1 MAGVSGLG
9 SGLDVNSIVHD
20 LMQIERK
27 PLQLLQSK
35 EQDFK
40 AQLSAYGSIKNSVE
54 NFEAALGKL
63 SDIEKFRVYKT
74 ESTVPELLT
83 ATATSKAS
91 PGSYGIT
98 VASFAQAHKVASV
111 GFADPEAAI
120 GKQGIISISI
130 DGEAFSI
137 TVDDKNDSLEGI
149 KDSINFALDNTGVKA
164 TLLNLDDGMGGS
176 ESRLVLTS
184 EKTGK
189 ANAISIV
196 DTLGSIAE
204 VLDLST
210 ELQAAQ
216 DAVLTVDGFKVT
228 RPSNVIDDV
237 LTGVTFNLSE
247 VEATST
253 VLTVSRDSDAV
264 IDAVNAVVSSYN
276 DLLSI
281 INAKSNAE
289 LNNDNGLSQIKMG
302 MHKILND
309 SASGLGPFSLISEL
323 GVLSD
328 SKTGNLSVNE
338 ETLRTAL
345 AQDFSAV
352 TRLFT
357 DNEQGFI
364 SRFED
369 FAKDLNKDGGV
380 VKVRTEGINQR
391 ITMMDKRI
399 EAKESQLESR
409 EKRYF
414 KQFSTLDTLMSRL
427 DSTTEFLNAQLSKM
441 PTPNSNK
448 SK

>member
-1 MAGVSGLG
+1 M
-9 SGLDVNSIVHD
+9 
-20 LMQIERK
+20 
-27 PLQLLQSK
+27 
-35 EQDFK
+35 
-40 AQLSAYGSIKNSVE
+40 
-54 NFEAALGKL
+54 
-63 SDIEKFRVYKT
+63 
-74 ESTVPELLT
+74 
-83 ATATSKAS
+83 
-91 PGSYGIT
+91 
-98 VASFAQAHKVASV
+98 
-111 GFADPEAAI
+111 
-120 GKQGIISISI
+120 
-130 DGEAFSI
+130 
-137 TVDDKNDSLEGI
+137 
-149 KDSINFALDNTGVKA
+149 DNTGVKA